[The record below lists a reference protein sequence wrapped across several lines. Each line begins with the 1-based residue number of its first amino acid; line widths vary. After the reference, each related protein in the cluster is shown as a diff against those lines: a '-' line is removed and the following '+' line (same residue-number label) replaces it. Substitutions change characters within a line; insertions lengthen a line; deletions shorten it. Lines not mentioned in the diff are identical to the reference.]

1 MNVINTKFIEYQE
14 YNTLLADIIAHAQ
27 PNLDLLTKLSIMV
40 HTSSSAYKTVF
51 GIVMPKHN
59 NMVWLAVNELN
70 NPYIVIERTEPMTT
84 SAYNLDSVD
93 ELKLIN
99 RLLNGFLLEMGYEY
113 DKAPEV
119 VSTLLSIYKFI
130 K

>member
-1 MNVINTKFIEYQE
+1 MNVINTNFIEYRE
-14 YNTLLADIIAHAQ
+14 YNTLLADIIAHAH
-27 PNLDLLTKLSIMV
+27 PNLDLLTKLSVMV
-40 HTSSSAYKTVF
+40 YTSSSSYKTVF

-59 NMVWLAVNELN
+59 NMVWLAVSELN
-70 NPYIVIERTEPMTT
+70 KPYIIIERKEPMTT
-84 SAYNLDSVD
+84 SAYSLDSVD

-113 DKAPEV
+113 DKAPQV